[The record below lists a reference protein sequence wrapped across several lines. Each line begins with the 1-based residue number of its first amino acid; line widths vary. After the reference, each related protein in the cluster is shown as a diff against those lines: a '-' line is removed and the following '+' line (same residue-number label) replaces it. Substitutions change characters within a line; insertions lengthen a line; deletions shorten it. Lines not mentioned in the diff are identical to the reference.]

1 MSAFAKDFVASLWG
15 STESMVTSIM
25 DRFAVIKIRVRF
37 ARFVVMTSGMEVSL
51 QLLEIS
57 GRKKESLALC
67 VIQIHAI

>member
-1 MSAFAKDFVASLWG
+1 MLVVAKDFAASLWG
-15 STESMVTSIM
+15 STESMVTNTM
-25 DRFAVIKIRVRF
+25 DRFAVIKIRVRS
-37 ARFVVMTSGMEVSL
+37 RFVVMASGMEVSL